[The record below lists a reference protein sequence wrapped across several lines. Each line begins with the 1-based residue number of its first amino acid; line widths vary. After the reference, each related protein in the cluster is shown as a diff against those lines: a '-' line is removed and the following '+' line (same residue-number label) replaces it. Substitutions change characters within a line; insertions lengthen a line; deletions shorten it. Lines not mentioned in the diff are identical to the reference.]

1 MFILFWLFDVT
12 TYVRI
17 QLCFAFSALME
28 KSMEKE
34 LFSRTR
40 AKPSAVPLSVYDMTI
55 PAGLGRACAQPPALK
70 VVRRQLQCTSG
81 EPPKIKDQRQLK
93 EVDHGELRAVE
104 RVG

>member
-1 MFILFWLFDVT
+1 
-12 TYVRI
+12 
-17 QLCFAFSALME
+17 ME
-28 KSMEKE
+28 KG

-81 EPPKIKDQRQLK
+81 EPPKIKDQRQPE
-93 EVDHGELRAVE
+93 EVDHGELRAME